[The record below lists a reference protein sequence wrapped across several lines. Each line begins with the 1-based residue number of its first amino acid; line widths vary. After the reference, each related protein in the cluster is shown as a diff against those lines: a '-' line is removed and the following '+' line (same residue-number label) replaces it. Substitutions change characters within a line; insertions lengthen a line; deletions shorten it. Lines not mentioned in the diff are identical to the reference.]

1 MPTPFQKSSAM
12 VLALLRNARRQAVG
26 RQNRRLAMDVLKAC
40 SLYIKGINF
49 PCDPDIF
56 DRLASSIVDKQNQ
69 SIMEEFAKVEKSLV
83 DSFSA
88 AERGS
93 WRTIKMPR

>member
-26 RQNRRLAMDVLKAC
+26 RQNRRVAMDVLRAC
-40 SLYIKGINF
+40 SLYVKGVNF
-49 PCDPDIF
+49 PCDPEIF

-69 SIMEEFAKVEKSLV
+69 AIMEEFAKVEKSLT
-83 DSFSA
+83 DSFSS
-88 AERGS
+88 AEAGS
-93 WRTIKMPR
+93 WRAVKLPR